1 MDLNIGSLDPNE
13 MGSWPVTV
21 KAVIVALIFII
32 TVGLGVWLDTIKQ
45 VEQLDQ
51 LRGKEQQ
58 LRKTFEQK
66 QGKAV
71 NLEAYKKQL
80 AEMKRSFGTMLRQ
93 LPSKT
98 EVADLLVDISQ
109 TGLASGLEFQLFQPS
124 NERPVEF
131 YAELP
136 IKLEMTGYY
145 HEFGKFVSGIAA
157 LPRIV
162 TLHNFSIKP
171 VNINDDLL
179 KMTATAKTYRYL
191 DEDEQAVLRKGK
203 QQPKKKGR
211 KR

>member
-13 MGSWPVTV
+13 MGSWPITV
-21 KAVIVALIFII
+21 KAVIVALIFIVV
-32 TVGLGVWLDTIKQ
+32 VGLGIWLDTVKQ
-45 VEQLDQ
+45 VEELDQ
-51 LRGKEQQ
+51 LRGREQQ

-124 NERPVEF
+124 AERPVEF

-145 HEFGKFVSGIAA
+145 HEFGQFVSGIAA

-162 TLHNFSIKP
+162 TLHNFTIQP
-171 VNINDDLL
+171 VSLTDDLL
-179 KMTATAKTYRYL
+179 RMTATAKTYRYL
-191 DEDEQAVLRKGK
+191 DEDEQAAIRQTK
-203 QQPKKKGR
+203 QAKKKGR
-211 KR
+211 R

>member
-1 MDLNIGSLDPNE
+1 MDLNLGSLDPAE
-13 MGSWPVTV
+13 MGSWPITV
-21 KAVIVALIFII
+21 KAVIIVLILTV
-32 TVGLGVWLDTIKQ
+32 TVGLGIWLDTVKQ
-45 VEQLDQ
+45 LEEVEQLS
-51 LRGKEQQ
+51 GKE
-58 LRKTFEQK
+58 LRLRQTFETK

-109 TGLASGLEFQLFQPS
+109 AGLASGLEFQLFQPS
-124 NERPVEF
+124 AERPVEF

-145 HEFGKFVSGIAA
+145 HEFGQFVSGIAA

-162 TLHNFSIKP
+162 TLHNFSIRPKSSK
-171 VNINDDLL
+171 DDLL
-179 KMTATAKTYRYL
+179 TMTAIAKTYRYL
-191 DEDEQAVLRKGK
+191 DEEEQAAIRKSA
-203 QQPKKKGR
+203 QAKKGR
-211 KR
+211 R